1 MNSMHN
7 YILCNKNTRSVS
19 LYMYMN
25 ALMKA
30 VLIKV
35 LEHILNHAYVSKN
48 FSCIIIFSI
57 LYSVK

>member
-7 YILCNKNTRSVS
+7 YILCNKKIRSVS
-19 LYMYMN
+19 LCMN

-35 LEHILNHAYVSKN
+35 LEHILNHAYVSKD
-48 FSCIIIFSI
+48 FSCKFQFYI
-57 LYSVK
+57 V